1 MTEFGRD
8 DRNRVNQCSLKVCVY
23 SLQTVCIIE
32 PMNLLKNKHM
42 ILAMF
47 IAPVLAIMAYFAT
60 DSLVSEKPHRAET
73 GEQYKLA
80 ARSNCR
86 YESGLC
92 TLHNGDV
99 EIDIRINRLSASTG
113 EPFVELLL
121 QSNTPLQQALVSLG
135 PNDAQPVALTSD
147 ADMLSWRADLDTML
161 AADSELRLAV
171 MISGTAFYASVATVF
186 IDYDTSF
193 SRENFTR

>member
-1 MTEFGRD
+1 
-8 DRNRVNQCSLKVCVY
+8 
-23 SLQTVCIIE
+23 
-32 PMNLLKNKHM
+32 MNLLKNKHM

-47 IAPVLAIMAYFAT
+47 VAPVLAIMAYFAT

-86 YESGLC
+86 YQSGLC

-99 EIDIRINRLSASTG
+99 EIDIRINRLSASSG
-113 EPFVELLL
+113 DHFVELLL

-147 ADMLSWRADLDTML
+147 ADMLSWRADLETML

-193 SRENFTR
+193 SRDNFTR

>member
-1 MTEFGRD
+1 MFPQGLCIQPET
-8 DRNRVNQCSLKVCVY
+8 L
-23 SLQTVCIIE
+23 CIIN
-32 PMNLLKNKHM
+32 PMNVLKNKHV

-47 IAPVLAIMAYFAT
+47 VAPMLAIMAYFAT
-60 DSLVSEKPHRAET
+60 DSVVSEKPQKAEA
-73 GEQYKLA
+73 GEEYKLA

-99 EIDIRINRLSASTG
+99 EIDIRINRLSTSTG

-135 PNDAQPVALTSD
+135 SHDAQPVALSGETD
-147 ADMLSWRADLDTML
+147 RLSWRTDLETTL
-161 AADSELRLAV
+161 AAGSELRLAV
-171 MISGTAFYASVATVF
+171 MISGTAFYAAVPTVF
-186 IDYDTSF
+186 VDYDTSF
-193 SRENFTR
+193 SRDNFSR